1 MDTKI
6 MIVTVQVMGL
16 VFVSWLQLVLF
27 PIKKEG
33 GSIYKRRER
42 EIVLH
47 KFRMIIVI
55 FSIAGSKFLTVP
67 YS

>member
-6 MIVTVQVMGL
+6 MIMMVQMMGL

-27 PIKKEG
+27 PIKEEG
-33 GSIYKRRER
+33 GSILYKRRDR
-42 EIVLH
+42 EKLH
-47 KFRMIIVI
+47 YIDLIYYDD
-55 FSIAGSKFLTVP
+55 